1 MRSKAFMNK
10 EGKADGV
17 WSPGVGQRKQKVK
30 NNQKHCFSD
39 MPLLVS
45 HM

>member
-30 NNQKHCFSD
+30 CFSD
-39 MPLLVS
+39 TPLLVS
-45 HM
+45 HISHM